1 MKVCPARFKNKPC
14 GPFSWLHELPICC
27 GSKRERTVTC
37 MEKENEQGSKQ
48 HSRISHTHTETHSVN
63 KATVNYNGLA
73 QKPNP
78 VVQFNGEKSIPLSLN
93 NFTPQCIRDM
103 KKGRGYGANE
113 GNVGLETGGVKGNGR
128 EAYRTGCFRCRWKY
142 TRAQII

>member
-1 MKVCPARFKNKPC
+1 MN
-14 GPFSWLHELPICC
+14 
-27 GSKRERTVTC
+27 REASSTPESHT
-37 MEKENEQGSKQ
+37 
-48 HSRISHTHTETHSVN
+48 HTHTETHSVN

-73 QKPNP
+73 QKPYP
-78 VVQFNGEKSIPLSLN
+78 VVQFNREKSIPLSLN

-128 EAYRTGCFRCRWKY
+128 EAYSTGYFRCR
-142 TRAQII
+142 